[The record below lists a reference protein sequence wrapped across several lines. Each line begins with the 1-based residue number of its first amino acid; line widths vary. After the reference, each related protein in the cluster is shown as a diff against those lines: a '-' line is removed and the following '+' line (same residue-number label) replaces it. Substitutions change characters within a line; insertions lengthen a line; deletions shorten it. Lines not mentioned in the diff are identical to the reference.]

1 MSVPHYEMI
10 REGIFVDSTFKGA
23 FEAAGLTNMESIFSF
38 SGGVLLPKAN
48 MSRHRN
54 RIRFEIQNPSAVLF
68 LKRYD
73 RTPIRQQLISWF
85 ETGRRIS
92 TACRDRLPSE
102 ELAAAGIPT
111 PHVVAF
117 GYEWGTIFER
127 RSFIVTRMLEDAEA
141 LERRLPAGWDSG
153 IFSERTI
160 FLARLGEFV
169 RRFHATGYCHRDLY
183 LAHVFQDS
191 AGMLYLIDLQRAF
204 RPRLWGRRF
213 RIKDLAELHYS
224 APGGTFSCA
233 DRIRFYRSYIGHE
246 RLTWMDRIRIAR
258 IRARA
263 WRMADH
269 DIRHGR
275 PVPFA
280 R

>member
-1 MSVPHYEMI
+1 MLSNGV
-10 REGIFVDSTFKGA
+10 FVDSAYQGV
-23 FEAAGLTNMESIFSF
+23 FEAAGLTNMDSIFAF
-38 SGGVLLPKAN
+38 SGGETLSKENL
-48 MSRHRN
+48 SRHRS
-54 RIRFEIQNPSAVLF
+54 RIRFEVDHPSAVLY

-73 RTPIRQQLISWF
+73 RTPIRHQLKSWF

-92 TACRDRLPSE
+92 TACRDRLPCE
-102 ELAAAGIPT
+102 DLGAAGIRT
-111 PHVVAF
+111 PQVVAF
-117 GYEWGTIFER
+117 GFEWGTIFER
-127 RSFIVTRMLEDAEA
+127 RSFIITRMLEDAEA
-141 LERRLPAGWDSG
+141 LERRLPTAFGPENVSVG
-153 IFSERTI
+153 FSERKA
-160 FLARLGEFV
+160 FLARLAEWV

-183 LAHVFQDS
+183 LAHVFQDM
-191 AGMLYLIDLQRAF
+191 AGDFYLIDLQRAF
-204 RPRLWGRRF
+204 RPRLWIWRY

-224 APGGTFSCA
+224 APGDRFSCS
-233 DRIRFYRSYIGHE
+233 DRVRFYRYYIGHK
-246 RLTWMDRIRIAR
+246 RLTRMDRWRISQ